1 MKIFVKTPQG
11 NRFTLEVEPSDT
23 IADVKRK
30 IQEAEG
36 IPPDEQRLLFSGVFL
51 EDDRTLAQC
60 NIQRESTLHL
70 VQRQSSEIQIF
81 VKTLTGKPIVLL
93 TEPTDT
99 QSKVIALAVERKDTI
114 ASVKRKIQEKEGI
127 PADEQCLIFSGTAL
141 EDDRTLAQCNIQRES
156 TFHLVQRPRGLEIVV
171 KKLGGDGKAI
181 ALAVEPKDTIASVKR
196 KIQEKEGIA
205 LVVDFTETIASVK
218 RKIQEKQGIEDKKGL
233 LLDDMRLTFGG
244 KQLENGD
251 TIQSCNIQHGSVI
264 NITARLRGGMQRLSS
279 RLA

>member
-11 NRFTLEVEPSDT
+11 KSFTLEVEPSDT

-36 IPPDEQRLLFSGVFL
+36 IPLEEQR
-51 EDDRTLAQC
+51 
-60 NIQRESTLHL
+60 
-70 VQRQSSEIQIF
+70 
-81 VKTLTGKPIVLL
+81 
-93 TEPTDT
+93 
-99 QSKVIALAVERKDTI
+99 
-114 ASVKRKIQEKEGI
+114 
-127 PADEQCLIFSGTAL
+127 LIFSGKQL
-141 EDDRTLAQCNIQRES
+141 ENATTVKECNIQKES
-156 TFHLVQRPRGLEIVV
+156 TILLVRRPTGIQIVV

-196 KIQEKEGIA
+196 KIQEKEGIPADEQRLIFSGTA
-205 LVVDFTETIASVK
+205 LEDDRTVADYNIQKESNLNLEQRPPGGMQIFVKTLDGKAIALAVQLTDTIASVK

-233 LLDDMRLTFGG
+233 LLDDMRLTFGV